1 MLPTPRNGENGA
13 SKRRISSLALA
24 SVAAFLTERHRRR
37 RGLATRLPALLLGL
51 FGAMGC
57 SPVVDATFS
66 DIEIGRS
73 DIPVPGA
80 PAAGVSTVG
89 FQFTFAS
96 GQLGANT
103 NPEAQSRI
111 RQADLRELSIVAKT
125 GVSDLSFI
133 QTLHAVAFVPLS
145 KSTNIETT
153 RQVEIADYQRRDTAS
168 VGKTFKV
175 PLPEPVDLLPLL
187 RPSSTEPAKVV
198 VSVSLGG
205 QLPTV
210 GWTTDVSMVL
220 SVSIHE

>member
-1 MLPTPRNGENGA
+1 MRFHA
-13 SKRRISSLALA
+13 S
-24 SVAAFLTERHRRR
+24 
-37 RGLATRLPALLLGL
+37 LLGCL
-51 FGAMGC
+51 VLIGALGC

-66 DIEIGRS
+66 DIEITRS
-73 DIPVPGA
+73 DIPVPAA
-80 PAAGVSTVG
+80 PSTAATTVS

-103 NPEAQSRI
+103 KPEAQSRI
-111 RQADLRELSIVAKT
+111 RQADLRELSITAKT

-133 QTLHAVAFVPLS
+133 QSLHAVAFVPLN
-145 KSTNIETT
+145 KSTNIQTT
-153 RQVEIADYQRRDTAS
+153 RQVEIADYQRRDSTA
-168 VGKTFKV
+168 VGKVFKV

-198 VSVSLGG
+198 VSVNLGG